1 MAVMNFLLDILISS
15 SVSLQTPGGRHGK
28 TKQNAPKDVEN
39 PMKIIEFHV
48 KNMKER
54 ISDSSSNPTWLFVG
68 RVLFLKSINI
78 TWLE

>member
-15 SVSLQTPGGRHGK
+15 SVSLQTPGGRQGK

-39 PMKIIEFHV
+39 RMKIIEFHV
-48 KNMKER
+48 KSMKER
-54 ISDSSSNPTWLFVG
+54 ISDSSSTPHGCLWA
-68 RVLFLKSINI
+68 INI